1 MRTKNEWVRNILILV
16 IVMILVSI
24 VIAFSHKDA
33 AGCSKKMAA
42 TQESSVPDEP
52 VAAPEPMSHDW
63 SLAFDG
69 CNFHLDSPE
78 GFRYPL
84 EDRWSSDGDE
94 WAFEGLKILDTK
106 ADSVLLA
113 TTGRLFVFK
122 VSAEWGQMRPR
133 LVVLADEVLSYRQE
147 KDGRLFYSDF
157 DQREHVYDW
166 KENPAKKPAPTG
178 EKVVS
183 YRDDNFELEEIEEG
197 KKEFY
202 TIQKSLLEGGR
213 YPKMDVLE
221 YGDPESARFGVIR
234 NTAVGEMT
242 CLHFPKQWKTNANI
256 MQCSIGLAYV
266 AYPDRLAT
274 YHYGEMVNEYRL
286 PYSGKWRLLDEIT
299 VFASSPEIGCD
310 LDMDGIETTDEVRS
324 AIAHESIL
332 LINDTTRES
341 WAFFDGELRLVA
353 KDIQDYDLR
362 LNRSNDSGKITAIF
376 FWMDSVGKVYLVP
389 WEEMLSANF
398 LIGEGAIAIS
408 KSDVPG
414 FLVRRDNP
422 IPKRFRGGHYIV
434 SEENWTGTPVPASD
448 VVSSIT

>member
-1 MRTKNEWVRNILILV
+1 MRVKNEWVRNILILV
-16 IVMILVSI
+16 IVMIVVSI
-24 VIAFSHKDA
+24 VVAFSHKDA
-33 AGCSKKMAA
+33 AGCSEKMSA
-42 TQESSVPDEP
+42 TQECSVPDEP

-69 CNFHLDSPE
+69 SNFYLDSPA

-84 EDRWSSDGDE
+84 ENRWSSDGDE
-94 WAFEGLKILDTK
+94 WAFEGLEILDTK

-166 KENPAKKPAPTG
+166 KENPAKKPVPTG

-197 KKEFY
+197 KEEFY
-202 TIQKSLLEGGR
+202 AIQKSLLKEGR

-221 YGDPESARFGVIR
+221 CGDPESTRYGVIR
-234 NTAVGEMT
+234 NTTVEEMT

-256 MQCSIGLAYV
+256 LRCSISFAYV
-266 AYPDRLAT
+266 AYPDRLVT
-274 YHYGEMVNEYRL
+274 YHYGEIVNEYRL

-299 VFASSPEIGCD
+299 VIASR
-310 LDMDGIETTDEVRS
+310 MDGIETTDEVRS
-324 AIAHESIL
+324 VIAHESIL

-353 KDIQDYDLR
+353 KDVQDYDLR

-376 FWMDSVGKVYLVP
+376 FWMNSVGKVYLVP

-408 KSDVPG
+408 KGDVPG

-448 VVSSIT
+448 VVSSVA